1 MCKLKSGI
9 ILKDRVY
16 VGETDSHTEL
26 LKELGIEDTFENA
39 SKIFVRAELIPTDND
54 VFSNIDSW
62 EYSVDQDILPD
73 WYMKDFDRER
83 MVEAVKEWANNHVHV
98 NKVGLHLKSGKQH
111 YIKDCEQV
119 VIDGSAEVECIR
131 KNSKIEKISGNATV
145 ELISGNA
152 NVEEIGGKA
161 KVEKI
166 NGDAKVELISGNATV
181 EEISENAKVGWIS
194 KLAKVNGK

>member
-16 VGETDSHTEL
+16 IGETDSHTEL
-26 LKELGIEDTFENA
+26 LKELGIEDTFEYA
-39 SKIFVRAELIPTDND
+39 SKIFVRAELLPTDND

-83 MVEAVKEWANNHVHV
+83 MVEAVKEWAKNHVHV

-152 NVEEIGGKA
+152 TVGC
-161 KVEKI
+161 
-166 NGDAKVELISGNATV
+166 ISGAATV
-181 EEISENAKVGWIS
+181 GRISGSVKVGW
-194 KLAKVNGK
+194 K

>member
-16 VGETDSHTEL
+16 IGETDSHTEL

-39 SKIFVRAELIPTDND
+39 SKIFVRAELLPTDND

-83 MVEAVKEWANNHVHV
+83 MVEAVKEWAKNHVHV

-119 VIDGSAEVECIR
+119 VIDGSAEVECII
-131 KNSKIEKISGNATV
+131 KNSKIEKISGYATV
-145 ELISGNA
+145 RWISDSA
-152 NVEEIGGKA
+152 TIG
-161 KVEKI
+161 E
-166 NGDAKVELISGNATV
+166 
-181 EEISENAKVGWIS
+181 IS
-194 KLAKVNGK
+194 KLAKGIGNDYTKRN

>member
-16 VGETDSHTEL
+16 IGETDSHTEL

-39 SKIFVRAELIPTDND
+39 SKIFVRAELLPTDND

-83 MVEAVKEWANNHVHV
+83 MVEAVKEWAKNHVHV

-119 VIDGSAEVECIR
+119 VIDGSANV
-131 KNSKIEKISGNATV
+131 EKISGD
-145 ELISGNA
+145 A
-152 NVEEIGGKA
+152 NVEEIS
-161 KVEKI
+161 
-166 NGDAKVELISGNATV
+166 GDANVGRISGSV
-181 EEISENAKVGWIS
+181 KVGW
-194 KLAKVNGK
+194 K